1 MAHVIGLISL
11 SATAGVINSITNASS
26 SVFGLLNYIQLT
38 KNSNTSELCN
48 FLVKSDIDTTLKL
61 LHSIITELNTNQTIQ
76 FNAPILLA
84 LENIND
90 SIGNIEAELVDIR
103 QKIEYNNSLYVLT
116 NMRGYDCTV
125 NLKNME
131 RGVAILEKRRKNL
144 FHTIRLFA

>member
-48 FLVKSDIDTTLKL
+48 FLVKSDIDATLKL

>member
-11 SATAGVINSITNASS
+11 TATAGVINSITNVSS
-26 SVFGLLNYIQLT
+26 SVFSLLSYIQLT
-38 KNSNTSELCN
+38 KNANTSELCV
-48 FLVKSDIDTTLKL
+48 FLEKSDIDTTLKL
-61 LHSIITELNTNQTIQ
+61 LHSIVTELNTNQTVQ

-90 SIGNIEAELVDIR
+90 SIGRIEEELVNIR

-116 NMRGYDCTV
+116 NIRGYDCTV

-131 RGVAILEKRRKNL
+131 IGVAILEKRSKNL